1 MQIKPEQLRQHLQQ
15 QCLPVYLISGDEPLL
30 VQECADL
37 VRTAARQVGCNDRD
51 IIDSSAADF
60 GWQNLLHSASEM
72 SLFGD
77 RKLVE
82 LRLPSGKPGAEGS
95 KALCEYIE
103 RASGDDVLLVVSGKI
118 DKQSLSSKWYKALDR
133 AGATVQVWPVGAR
146 ELPRWLRQR
155 LGQAGLRIDDDALE
169 LLAER
174 LEGNL
179 FAAVQEVEKLKLL
192 ASDQQVTLATV
203 TTVVLDNAR
212 YNLFA
217 MVDTALRG
225 DAGASLR
232 MVHGLRAEG
241 SEVIPLLWALTR
253 ELRSLY
259 SMRLA
264 CDEGQAI
271 AQVVGN
277 HRVWQS
283 RAPIVQ
289 AALQRHSSR
298 SLGALLQ
305 LALEVDG
312 SVKGFADGD
321 PWDHLDRLLLGLA
334 T

>member
-1 MQIKPEQLRQHLQQ
+1 MQIRPEQLSQHLRQ
-15 QCLPVYLISGDEPLL
+15 QCLPVYVISGDEALL

-37 VRTAARQVGCNDRD
+37 VRAAARQAGCSDRE
-51 IIDSSAADF
+51 IIDSAAPGF
-60 GWQNLLHSASEM
+60 GWQSLLHSASEM

-77 RKLVE
+77 RKLIE
-82 LRLPSGKPGAEGS
+82 LRLPDGKPGAEGS
-95 KALCEYIE
+95 KALCEYID
-103 RASGDDVLLVVSGKI
+103 RASGDDVLLLLSGKI
-118 DKQSLSSKWYKALDR
+118 DKQSLGSKWYKTLDR
-133 AGATVQVWPVGAR
+133 AGATIQVWQVAAR
-146 ELPRWLRQR
+146 DLPRWLRQR
-155 LGQAGLRIDDDALE
+155 LEHAGLRIDDDALE

-179 FAAVQEVEKLKLL
+179 FAAIQEIEKLKLL
-192 ASDQQVTLATV
+192 ARDQRVTLDTV

-253 ELRSLY
+253 EVRSLY
-259 SMRLA
+259 TMRLA

-271 AQVVGN
+271 ARVIGN

-289 AALQRHSSR
+289 AALQRHSSH
-298 SLGALLQ
+298 SLGELLQ

-312 SVKGFADGD
+312 SVKGFAGGD

-334 T
+334 A